1 MSTLVECLKRLYNS
15 GKIDEECLKIR
26 LQKGTITQEE
36 YDYIIPPKVEP
47 TPIVDEEPI
56 NEEEPKTED
65 GE

>member
-26 LQKGTITQEE
+26 LKKGTITQEE

-47 TPIVDEEPI
+47 TPIV
-56 NEEEPKTED
+56 
-65 GE
+65 

>member
-15 GKIDEECLKIR
+15 DKIDEECLKIR

-47 TPIVDEEPI
+47 TPIVEEESV